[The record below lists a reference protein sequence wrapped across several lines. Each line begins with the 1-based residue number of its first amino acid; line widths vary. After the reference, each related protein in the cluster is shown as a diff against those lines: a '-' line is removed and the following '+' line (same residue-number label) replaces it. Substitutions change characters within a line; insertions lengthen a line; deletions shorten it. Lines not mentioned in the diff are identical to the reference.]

1 MTLQKFSNTT
11 EKSYINK
18 TLILYLFV
26 HLQKAPLKC
35 QCNNIANYM
44 YDHCTNIF
52 LIQHQNLF
60 NNAHNCSSSE
70 LTWSSEIYLYS
81 CLEVSAISRRV
92 SHTLELAAA
101 ILAMDS
107 FFLDPFFPFF
117 LKKQVL
123 KKNHFCLRFFCIIH
137 IWLFIIP
144 QKIGLILVY
153 ILAL

>member
-1 MTLQKFSNTT
+1 MFICNRRHLNVNATILPTTCTITVLTFSSFSI
-11 EKSYINK
+11 K
-18 TLILYLFV
+18 LF
-26 HLQKAPLKC
+26 
-35 QCNNIANYM
+35 
-44 YDHCTNIF
+44 
-52 LIQHQNLF
+52 F

-70 LTWSSEIYLYS
+70 LTWSNEIYLYS

-123 KKNHFCLRFFCIIH
+123 KKNYFCLRFFCIIH

>member
-1 MTLQKFSNTT
+1 MFICNRRHLNVNATILPTTCTITVLTFSSFSI
-11 EKSYINK
+11 K
-18 TLILYLFV
+18 
-26 HLQKAPLKC
+26 
-35 QCNNIANYM
+35 
-44 YDHCTNIF
+44 IF
-52 LIQHQNLF
+52 F
-60 NNAHNCSSSE
+60 NNAHNSII
-70 LTWSSEIYLYS
+70 LWVDIWSNEIYLYS

-123 KKNHFCLRFFCIIH
+123 KKNHICLRFFCIIH

-144 QKIGLILVY
+144 QKIGFILVY

>member
-1 MTLQKFSNTT
+1 MFICKRRHLNVNATILPTTCTITVLTFSSFSI
-11 EKSYINK
+11 K
-18 TLILYLFV
+18 
-26 HLQKAPLKC
+26 
-35 QCNNIANYM
+35 
-44 YDHCTNIF
+44 IF
-52 LIQHQNLF
+52 F
-60 NNAHNCSSSE
+60 NNALNSII
-70 LTWSSEIYLYS
+70 LWVDIWSNEIYLYS

>member
-1 MTLQKFSNTT
+1 MFICNRRHLNVNATILPTTCMITVLTFSSFSI
-11 EKSYINK
+11 K
-18 TLILYLFV
+18 
-26 HLQKAPLKC
+26 
-35 QCNNIANYM
+35 
-44 YDHCTNIF
+44 IF
-52 LIQHQNLF
+52 F
-60 NNAHNCSSSE
+60 NNAHIYNCSSSE

-123 KKNHFCLRFFCIIH
+123 KKNYFCLRFFCIIH
-137 IWLFIIP
+137 IWLIIIP

>member
-1 MTLQKFSNTT
+1 MFICNRRHLNVNATILPTTCTITVLTFSSFSI
-11 EKSYINK
+11 KIFFNK
-18 TLILYLFV
+18 
-26 HLQKAPLKC
+26 
-35 QCNNIANYM
+35 
-44 YDHCTNIF
+44 
-52 LIQHQNLF
+52 
-60 NNAHNCSSSE
+60 AHNCSSSE

-123 KKNHFCLRFFCIIH
+123 KKNYFCLRFFCIIH